1 MFQIKE
7 IKQDK
12 VKKIAVY
19 VRSSKDLHNVS
30 CQAQERQIKG
40 IIKDKGDQVFRV
52 FTDKAKSSTRDI
64 RPAYEEMILLA
75 TSKKLKPLKGEMRI
89 CGLNETV
96 NEVFEISGF
105 TMIFNVL
112 KTAEEAMAGF

>member
-1 MFQIKE
+1 MVIKIISE
-7 IKQDK
+7 GDITVASIEGSLDTNTSKEAHDQLNKLVDEGK
-12 VKKIAVY
+12 VKLLVDLTNLDYIA
-19 VRSSKDLHNVS
+19 SSGL
-30 CQAQERQIKG
+30 R
-40 IIKDKGDQVFRV
+40 
-52 FTDKAKSSTRDI
+52 
-64 RPAYEEMILLA
+64 ILLA

-112 KTAEEAMAGF
+112 KTIEEAKTGF

>member
-1 MFQIKE
+1 MVIKIISE
-7 IKQDK
+7 GN
-12 VKKIAVY
+12 IAVVSIEGSLDTNTSKEADDQLTKWVDEGSVKLLIDLTNLDY
-19 VRSSKDLHNVS
+19 ISSSGL
-30 CQAQERQIKG
+30 R
-40 IIKDKGDQVFRV
+40 
-52 FTDKAKSSTRDI
+52 
-64 RPAYEEMILLA
+64 ILLA

-112 KTAEEAMAGF
+112 KTIEEAKTGF

>member
-1 MFQIKE
+1 MVIKIISE
-7 IKQDK
+7 GN
-12 VKKIAVY
+12 IAVVSIEGSLDTNTSKEADDQLTKLVDEGRVKLLIDLTNLDY
-19 VRSSKDLHNVS
+19 ISSSGL
-30 CQAQERQIKG
+30 R
-40 IIKDKGDQVFRV
+40 
-52 FTDKAKSSTRDI
+52 
-64 RPAYEEMILLA
+64 ILLA

-112 KTAEEAMAGF
+112 KTIEEAKTGF